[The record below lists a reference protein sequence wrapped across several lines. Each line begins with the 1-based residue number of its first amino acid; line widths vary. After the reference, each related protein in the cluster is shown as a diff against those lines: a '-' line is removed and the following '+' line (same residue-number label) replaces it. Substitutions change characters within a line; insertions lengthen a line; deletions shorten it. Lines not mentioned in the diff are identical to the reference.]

1 MSYLP
6 DSPMSATGKRGASDD
21 TLVLDRTKAT
31 RYIMLPK
38 KDMHLWPRVRTRTT
52 YDEKTGGLI
61 ARHTVKDMTEE
72 ELRAPLPDGPC
83 DIHVIFELDKEPDG
97 KPIGPRDSDEETKV
111 VVPEPSASEE
121 EQKRIADL
129 EALVSEAVEGADV
142 GALPPSKVG
151 KGDKE
156 SPRPSGNRPA
166 GSLEPEGVAQHAEGR
181 IEPVAPLSLPHLESS
196 AEKAVK
202 IVTPEEEATLAEKES
217 RQHELARQAKSVTH
231 SFCHRFNNPHYKHCA
246 RANAQNA
253 PCKKGTLAMG
263 PMPKDF
269 GESTTGDTLVSRKR
283 KEGLSGVPGNRLTD
297 EANLDAEIDEED
309 ENRAL
314 DTLDAYPGAVNGL
327 VMYDRATDV
336 LMANPTATRKEG
348 ETEVAFRK
356 LQGAD
361 QVKSFYCDNAPEL
374 KKAADKLG

>member
-1 MSYLP
+1 MECYAIEDAPDVLSLGKRCQKYGYGFYWDPYSSTPYMTHPDGHIIPLSAIDYVPYLADFWNTENAPIMSYLP

-21 TLVLDRTKAT
+21 TLVHDRTKAT

-52 YDEKTGGLI
+52 YDKKTGGLI
-61 ARHTVKDMTEE
+61 AVHTVKDMTEE

-83 DIHVIFELDKEPDG
+83 DIHVIFELDKESDG
-97 KPIGPRDSDEETKV
+97 KATDPRDSDEKTKV
-111 VVPEPSASEE
+111 VVPEPSVSEE
-121 EQKRIADL
+121 QRKRIADL
-129 EALVSEAVEGADV
+129 EDLVSEAVEGADV

-202 IVTPEEEATLAEKES
+202 IVTPEEEATFAEKES

-231 SFCHRFNNPHYKHCA
+231 SFCHRFK
-246 RANAQNA
+246 
-253 PCKKGTLAMG
+253 
-263 PMPKDF
+263 
-269 GESTTGDTLVSRKR
+269 
-283 KEGLSGVPGNRLTD
+283 
-297 EANLDAEIDEED
+297 
-309 ENRAL
+309 
-314 DTLDAYPGAVNGL
+314 
-327 VMYDRATDV
+327 
-336 LMANPTATRKEG
+336 
-348 ETEVAFRK
+348 
-356 LQGAD
+356 
-361 QVKSFYCDNAPEL
+361 
-374 KKAADKLG
+374 